1 MPDSPRLLVETGRL
15 LRNRYRLTKRLASG
29 GMGEIFVAD
38 DLESGQ
44 RVAVKSLLSEVGDKT
59 RDLFQRRFREEAD
72 ILRRLHAPGV
82 PSFVDAFDE
91 DDRSF
96 LIMQYIDGFS
106 LEQLREQTQGGM
118 PADFVVSVAIQVCRI
133 LHHLHTQVPPLIHRD
148 IKPSNIIVCNEDN
161 EVFLV
166 DFGLAREF
174 SGENNAK
181 TLVGTVGYCP
191 LEQFQGRPEP
201 RSDVYAL
208 GATVVELLTGVA
220 PQPLNIP
227 PLASVCPELPAQLC
241 SAVDRAVQNEIEDR
255 HADAHAFE
263 SELQRAA
270 SALAGTEP
278 SVDVSPA
285 NRIEELVRLWGA
297 GKPRE
302 LTPLEMPEPLPPIV
316 IPLPEVKPGP
326 LKLLPPAAAPRRRW
340 ALPLGLVAVLL
351 LGVLATQYWSRHRYN
366 RAQMTLVADTF
377 PDGGPGQG
385 WQLRDASGLFPAEDL
400 GVGDPNREW
409 GSSPRSGLVFTA
421 PEPQTVKFMHCQLRR
436 LKGAPKMLLFCE
448 PWGVVLEPVGQ
459 DDYQLRVVTVG
470 AVRNLNKFQLD
481 SNVQT
486 EPLALGP
493 FRKLNLSVSVDG
505 HEMRV
510 FVDHRAVVSQAV
522 SAPWTS
528 ASCGVVM
535 LNSVRSNRCVLSNW
549 QIL

>member
-1 MPDSPRLLVETGRL
+1 MIQTGRL

-29 GMGEIFVAD
+29 GMGEIYVAD

-44 RVAVKSLLSEVGDKT
+44 KVAVKSLLSEVGDKS
-59 RDLFQRRFREEAD
+59 RALFQRRFREEAE
-72 ILRRLHAPGV
+72 ILRRLQAPGV

-91 DDRSF
+91 DERSF
-96 LIMQYIDGFS
+96 LIMQFIDGSS
-106 LEQLREQTQGGM
+106 LEQLRDQAGGGL
-118 PADFVVSVAIQVCRI
+118 PAEFVVSVAIKVCRI

-148 IKPSNIIVCNEDN
+148 IKPSNIIVRNEDD

-191 LEQFQGRPEP
+191 LEQFQGHPEP
-201 RSDVYAL
+201 RSDIYAL
-208 GATVVELLTGVA
+208 GASLVELLTGEA
-220 PQPLNIP
+220 PKPLNIP
-227 PLASVCPELPAQLC
+227 PLARVCPELPAQLC
-241 SAVDRAVQNEIEDR
+241 SAIDRAVQNQIDQR

-263 SELQRAA
+263 VELQAAA
-270 SALAGTEP
+270 SVLAGTEP
-278 SVDVSPA
+278 APVEVSPG

-302 LTPLEMPEPLPPIV
+302 FTPQEIREPLPPIV
-316 IPLPEVKPGP
+316 LPLPEVKPGP
-326 LKLLPPAAAPRRRW
+326 LKLLPPAGAPRRRW
-340 ALPLGLVAVLL
+340 AAPLAFFAMLL
-351 LGVLATQYWSRHRYN
+351 LGVLATQYWSRHRYKD
-366 RAQMTLVADTF
+366 AQITLVADTF
-377 PDGGPGQG
+377 PDGGPGSG

-409 GSSPRSGLVFTA
+409 GSSPRSGLVFTS
-421 PEPQTVKFMHCQLRR
+421 PNPQPVKFMHCQLRR

-448 PWGVVLEPVGQ
+448 PWGVVLEPSEG

-470 AVRNLNKFQLD
+470 DVRSLNKFQLD
-481 SNVQT
+481 SSSQI
-486 EPLALGP
+486 EPIALGP
-493 FRKLNLSVSVDG
+493 FRKLNLSLSVDENG
-505 HEMRV
+505 MRV
-510 FVDHRAVVSQAV
+510 FVEHRAVLSQSVSV
-522 SAPWTS
+522 PWTPG
-528 ASCGVVM
+528 SCGVVM